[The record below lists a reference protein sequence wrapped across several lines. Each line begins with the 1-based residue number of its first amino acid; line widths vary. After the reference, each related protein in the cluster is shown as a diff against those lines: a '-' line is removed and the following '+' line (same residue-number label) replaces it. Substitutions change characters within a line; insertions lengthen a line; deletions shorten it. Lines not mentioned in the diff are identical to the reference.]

1 MAKNDFKKPMSLAL
15 AAVLATSMVPAQV
28 FADGE
33 PAGGGTE
40 SEQTQVVASAAL
52 AYSNGYY
59 DITPANMTAGEGH
72 VLYYKTAGGEVAKWD
87 KDNASAFDPT
97 GISVIYAAADT
108 APDAADEGW
117 VAVTVPQDVTVVNNK
132 EVADALS
139 NFATTITIPDLA
151 AFSDIL
157 ADLETELG
165 QTITNTTQLGYV
177 KDIVEGYYKTV
188 NAQYIIAEG
197 IANSVSSLTTND
209 AISTAYNKIATAIS
223 TVNTAPASTFK
234 EDVLDYL
241 ANVKFAVDSQKET
254 AGIMTELESNVMNL
268 FGTFYSK
275 SVAYPVSSIIIDNN
289 NNHIKVRFLQSAGI
303 NAVKKGDLEY
313 WLQHDVLAYIQEVD
327 TTWRNKN
334 FVVEV
339 SMPTANGD
347 TAAAFDYT
355 AGYNTLFSKEKMEE
369 LEDSISVNFEYL
381 TFNHTLAYVGSSV
394 YDNDTAGHG
403 TNTGNT
409 VIVIADGEFS
419 RSDSDWTSKDTMD
432 FIDWYTYEIAEPIVN
447 QTGKN
452 VKILFYD
459 ENDYL
464 MTAATVTAASL
475 GGQSG
480 NATFAN
486 IQNMLNSEFDEYEGL
501 DFSYTVSGTSKTLNI
516 NMKGTNFRE
525 RYDSWQNIDRTAFD
539 NWVNK
544 SVILSAL
551 TYQDSDV
558 RVKLYDK
565 NDELLDTFEVEY
577 DEVAEDVEDV
587 EDYLNDNFYT
597 WSGIYWDFTL
607 SMGSSGVTV
616 NAEGDFKTSD
626 SEWKDITDAELK
638 NWTDEIALYV
648 IESIPRNLTI
658 NIQNKYGATVDSFS
672 YLRAGFAESLAFQ
685 NQLNDSNLNYE
696 GIDFTADVTYNT
708 GNISIRLDSA
718 DFDRTDSVWKN
729 MKNSRDFKSWLEDN
743 VVSPAVAEFG
753 KAVTVT
759 IYDED
764 EYQCGYYSYS
774 KSFESSSTTSAS
786 TISKALNDY
795 LRYMDPAAT
804 SKISATHT
812 VTLDG
817 KDTVKVKTKLST
829 SASDDKWT
837 GRDTFQYNRFIS
849 LIMARA
855 AWGNKN
861 VELTVVDKSGKT
873 LNSYTSSQ
881 FASSEYTNGVKRYT
895 GTYYAPGSG
904 YIQLKEDL
912 YKRSSYE
919 YDINNQLVE
928 YLRDLGET
936 SKYKIILDC
945 TDGVDIK
952 IDKAAAS
959 ALRGGSYTLLLD
971 NKDFATLIDG
981 SKMSSVDYKLS
992 YKKAYNTVDNNLYM
1006 ASKYTLT
1013 SDNAVNVSFDSH
1025 TTKGNVYNYANNTWA
1040 LSIYSNKSVKEVTA
1054 GIGLTAVNFSD
1065 IASSPYQDSIRK
1077 LGAYGIMNGTGN
1089 NMFSPKLMLTRA
1101 QAAQIIINGLAP
1113 TTTPSGYFSDVPY
1126 GTWYYDAVMKAS
1138 ALGIVN
1144 GYGNNVF
1151 GPNDKVTYDQFLMML
1166 KRTGDALGYST
1177 PYGEYVSTSGLDS
1190 GSWAIDNTASMI
1202 GLGVVDRYGYKGSE
1216 QVSREA
1222 AADMTCKY
1230 LVAIGYIN

>member
-1 MAKNDFKKPMSLAL
+1 MAKNDFKRPMSLAL
-15 AAVLATSMVPAQV
+15 ATVLATSMVPAQV
-28 FADGE
+28 FAEE
-33 PAGGGTE
+33 PVGTGSN
-40 SEQTQVVASAAL
+40 SEQTQVIASAAL

-59 DITPANMTAGEGH
+59 DITTANMTKEDGY
-72 VLYYKTAGGEVAKWD
+72 VLYYKSGTDVAKWEKD
-87 KDNASAFDPT
+87 KIAALDPT
-97 GISVIYAAADT
+97 GLAVMYAAADS
-108 APDAADEGW
+108 APAHDDEGW
-117 VAVTVPQDVTVVNNK
+117 VEVTVPSGVTAINNK
-132 EVADALS
+132 EVADALN

-151 AFSDIL
+151 TFSDII

-165 QTITNTTQLGYV
+165 RTITNTTQLGYV
-177 KDIVEGYYKTV
+177 KDIVEGYYKNV
-188 NAQYIIAEG
+188 NAQYIIAEN
-197 IANSVSSLTTND
+197 IANNVSSFTTND
-209 AISTAYNKIATAIS
+209 AISTAYNKVAAAIS
-223 TVNTAPASTFK
+223 AVNTATASTFK
-234 EDVLDYL
+234 EDVLEYL
-241 ANVKFAVDSQKET
+241 ANVKLSIDSQKEA
-254 AGIMTELESNVMNL
+254 AGIMTELESNVLNL

-275 SVAYPVSSIIIDNN
+275 SVAYPVSNIIIDNN
-289 NNHIKVRFLQSAGI
+289 NNHIKISFIQSAGVG
-303 NAVKKGDLEY
+303 AVKKGDLEY

-327 TTWRNKN
+327 STWRNKN

-339 SMPTANGD
+339 SMPTSTGV
-347 TAAAFDYT
+347 TTAAFDYT
-355 AGYNTLFSKEKMEE
+355 SGYNALFSPEKMEE

-409 VIVIADGEFS
+409 IIVIADGEFS

-459 ENDYL
+459 ENDYI

-480 NATFAN
+480 NATFTN

-525 RYDSWQNIDRTAFD
+525 RYDSWQNLDRAAFD

-558 RVKLYDK
+558 RVKVYDK
-565 NDELLDTFEVEY
+565 NDVLLDTFEVEY
-577 DEVAEDVEDV
+577 DEVAEDIEDV

-597 WSGIYWDFTL
+597 WNGIYWDFDL
-607 SMGSSGVTV
+607 SMGGSGVTI

-626 SEWKDITDAELK
+626 DEWKNITDAELK
-638 NWTDEIALYV
+638 DWTDEIALYV

-685 NQLNDSNLNYE
+685 NQLNDGGLNYE

-708 GNISIRLDSA
+708 GNISIRLDST
-718 DFDRTDSVWKN
+718 DFDRTDTVWKN
-729 MKNSRDFKSWLEDN
+729 MKNSRDFKSWLEDTI
-743 VVSPAVAEFG
+743 VSPAVAEFG
-753 KAVTVT
+753 KGVT
-759 IYDED
+759 ITVYDED

-786 TISKALNDY
+786 TISKALNNY
-795 LRYMDPAAT
+795 LRYMDPAAS
-804 SKISATHT
+804 SKVSATHT

-817 KDTVKVKTKLST
+817 KDTIKVKTKLST
-829 SASDDKWT
+829 SATADNWT
-837 GRDTFQYNRFIS
+837 ARDTFQYNRFIS

-855 AWGNKN
+855 GWGNKN

-881 FASSEYTNGVKRYT
+881 FTSTEYTNGIKKYT
-895 GTYYAPGSG
+895 GSYYAPGSG
-904 YIQLKEDL
+904 YIHLKEDL
-912 YKRSSYE
+912 YKRSNYE

-936 SKYKIILDC
+936 AKYKIILDC
-945 TDGVDIK
+945 SEGVDIK
-952 IDKAAAS
+952 IDKSAAS
-959 ALRGGSYTLLLD
+959 ALHGGGYTLLLD
-971 NKDFATLIDG
+971 NKDFATLVDG
-981 SKMSSVDYKLS
+981 SKMNSVDYKLS

-1013 SDNAVNVSFDSH
+1013 SDNPVYVSFDSH
-1025 TTKGNVYNYANNTWA
+1025 TTKGNVYNYTNNTWT
-1040 LSIYSNKSVKEVTA
+1040 LSVYNNKSVKDVTA
-1054 GIGLTAVNFSD
+1054 GIGLAAINFTD

-1077 LGAYGIMNGTGN
+1077 LSAYGIMNGTGN

-1101 QAAQIIINGLAP
+1101 QACQIIINGLAP

-1126 GTWYYDAVMKAS
+1126 GTWYYDAIMKAAS
-1138 ALGIVN
+1138 LGIVS

-1151 GPNDKVTYDQFLMML
+1151 GPNDKVTYDQFLMIL
-1166 KRTGDALGYST
+1166 QRTGTALGYT
-1177 PYGEYVSTSGLDS
+1177 APYGEYVSTSGLDS
-1190 GSWAIDNTASMI
+1190 ASWAIDNTAAMI
-1202 GLGVVDRYGYKGSE
+1202 GLGVVDRYGYKGD
-1216 QVSREA
+1216 QQISRED